1 MGFFLSTPV
10 QGQGGDAAVHTC
22 AGVPWARE
30 GMPLSLCSCS
40 MSFYPHYGPFTWQ
53 LGLTPTL
60 FPPVSWNCP
69 FQPEQGPESRRNH
82 RSLPLI
88 PKTLGRTSGW
98 ELGLGPAH
106 LPLSGA

>member
-1 MGFFLSTPV
+1 M
-10 QGQGGDAAVHTC
+10 Q
-22 AGVPWARE
+22 
-30 GMPLSLCSCS
+30 LSLCSCS
-40 MSFYPHYGPFTWQ
+40 MSFYPHYGRFTWQ
-53 LGLTPTL
+53 LGLTPTH

-69 FQPEQGPESRRNH
+69 SFNRSRDQSPGDY